1 VKKKERGGKMEY
13 QMFTDYVYI
22 QMIYP
27 EAAQHACIYR
37 YLLHMCHGVLKS
49 KANEM
54 AWGRDGAMTRDYTSR
69 K

>member
-1 VKKKERGGKMEY
+1 M
-13 QMFTDYVYI
+13 VYI
-22 QMIYP
+22 QMIYS